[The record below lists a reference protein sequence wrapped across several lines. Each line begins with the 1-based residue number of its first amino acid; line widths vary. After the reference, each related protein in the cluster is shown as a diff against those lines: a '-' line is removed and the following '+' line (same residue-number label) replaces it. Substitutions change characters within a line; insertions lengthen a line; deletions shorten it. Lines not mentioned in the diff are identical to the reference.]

1 MGFHVEID
9 SIHGGSFRGYEA
21 PVADDS
27 CVGAVLIVHE
37 WFGLNDG
44 MREEADRFAA
54 VGFHALAVD
63 LFAGMVA
70 SDAETARRLAAEMKT
85 QHAMQVITA
94 ATEYVRRRP
103 NSTGKVGL
111 AGFGLGGAVALAA
124 ASQVNGVSAAVTFC
138 GLPPQRHTDVARI
151 NAPVMGHYGLRD
163 PVVPIAEPQAVFAAL
178 SAAGKRASLHTYEAG
193 HAFMRSSSK
202 SYHGPMAELAWKR
215 TVGLFRE
222 ELQ

>member
-1 MGFHVEID
+1 
-9 SIHGGSFRGYEA
+9 
-21 PVADDS
+21 
-27 CVGAVLIVHE
+27 
-37 WFGLNDG
+37 
-44 MREEADRFAA
+44 
-54 VGFHALAVD
+54 
-63 LFAGMVA
+63 MVA

-103 NSTGKVGL
+103 NRTGKVGL

-124 ASQVNGVSAAVTFC
+124 ASQVNGVSAAVTFG

-151 NAPVMGHYGLRD
+151 HAPVMGHYGLHD
-163 PVVPIAEPQAVFAAL
+163 PVVPIAEPQAMFAAL

-202 SYHGPMAELAWKR
+202 SYHAPLAELAWRR